1 MVAAGMVSVVALKQ
15 ARAYVIV
22 AAFVIGAI
30 ITPPDI
36 ISQFMLAIP
45 MWMLYEIGIVVASV
59 MQQKKPQYEQ
69 PS

>member
-1 MVAAGMVSVVALKQ
+1 MSAGVVSIKALRE

-22 AAFVIGAI
+22 GAFVLGAI

-45 MWMLYEIGIVVASV
+45 LWVLYEIGIIVAG
-59 MQQKKPQYEQ
+59 MTQYRVGKL
-69 PS
+69 SH